1 VIAEAAR
8 YAPSPCC
15 DRLGAVAYNDQIRR
29 NVEFLEQRARDEAKN
44 EIDRAQTLDQKAAGL
59 IAVSIVLVAA
69 GVAFAGRVQEL
80 HAGTGAR
87 TFWAVLVVLTL
98 VLLLV
103 SLVLAADSLRPKPFR
118 TVLDPKEFD
127 RWPRPSYLNLD
138 PTFVR
143 GEQMRGS
150 IKAVHGARSK
160 NKTKSTRLTIA
171 FGFFAAAIV
180 SIVILAS
187 AVSIRL
193 AEAHKAS
200 ELRRDPPAAQREPA
214 RAPTGTGRA
223 AIPGAGTG

>member
-1 VIAEAAR
+1 MLKLLI
-8 YAPSPCC
+8 
-15 DRLGAVAYNDQIRR
+15 LGLVGT
-29 NVEFLEQRARDEAKN
+29 
-44 EIDRAQTLDQKAAGL
+44 TLAC
-59 IAVSIVLVAA
+59 V
-69 GVAFAGRVQEL
+69 
-80 HAGTGAR
+80 
-87 TFWAVLVVLTL
+87 
-98 VLLLV
+98 
-103 SLVLAADSLRPKPFR
+103 AADSNAGEWVIRKGGRIMVNGWREPISRLADLPRTEFR
-118 TVLDPKEFD
+118 VTGVDLTGTVLDPKEFD